1 MNIKGGALE
10 FEIIAN
16 NGQINSALAETKRR
30 VQGFTNATV
39 EGGERMEA
47 AYKEAAAQIEAAF
60 KDIDTMAAIH
70 SNAISDLEKEYTR
83 LGEAAGAAFMK
94 GTAQGDEEFRALTA
108 KQQAVKAEIAQRKEL
123 LQEVGNTAD
132 ALRKE
137 EQTLEENRAKVEQ
150 NTKAKGMLRTQ
161 VMNLKNSLA
170 EMEQAGKRDTEE
182 YRVMR
187 AELGRL
193 ADAMAD
199 ANTQAKIMSDDY
211 QSMNAVL
218 EVMGGIIGA
227 FSAAQGAVGLFAGE
241 NENLQKIMVKVQSLM
256 AITIGLQQV
265 SKTLNKDS
273 YTQIVLVRKAKEL
286 LTVAETKFATALGIS
301 NVAAKALMAT
311 LTLGLSV
318 AVTFAISLISK
329 FISKNRE
336 AKKAQGEFN
345 NKVVDAAAKPVT
357 AITELPN
364 AWNRL
369 GNDMAAKN
377 KFLEDNKKRFEDLGF
392 SIKTVKDAEDLL
404 VANKSKFIEACLQRA
419 KALAVQE
426 LAVEKYKEVLKA
438 QQELEATPK
447 AYVSKKGSYTD
458 GYGVKREGVVLD
470 KSSDWKRA
478 EAAAAKAER
487 EYNNLIS
494 QQVEFTA
501 KEREIL
507 ASIGVGS
514 EKVVEGSIAALE
526 DSISKLRAKYKEA
539 ATDTE
544 RADLLAKIKEQE
556 ALLKKVDLSATNS
569 KAKKDP
575 FSEQLEARKK
585 KYTEYYKWVNSKD
598 EIVRN
603 AAKTE
608 FAALL
613 EEGSSYIDYLK
624 KQRDQLIK
632 AIGSGTASKKQATE
646 LQKLNNAIADETK
659 ETVLNE
665 FEKGLQK
672 QLSGAR
678 SIMEMLNILEEK
690 RKELAGDGTVLDNGK
705 KAILDDAQEGV
716 NKQAKEQTDAL
727 IKQYSDYYGRRLN
740 QSVEF
745 ESKMS
750 LLRMRAKS
758 AETQEERD
766 RLNSIADLYTQL
778 YDLQIDSVEEL
789 DQINADSIYRLGTF
803 EQKRLQIT
811 KEYEKLIGAARLAGQ
826 EDVARKLEGER
837 DLEIL
842 KETQQYK
849 EFFGDVSE
857 ISIKTLENT
866 RRTLIAM
873 MKSAYEQG
881 KLTADQYKQLLNE
894 INKQADSAYS
904 GRGWEALAGNSKGGG
919 IMNLLFGEGDFTS
932 KIDSFKNIFSGAKG
946 DMANM
951 ASSSGEVAGNMGDAA
966 GKAQG
971 AVGGAAGT
979 LSIVDAII
987 KGVYQT
993 LRAVSDTLNVIAD
1006 YQDSIGNSDS
1016 ADTLGDWADCINAV
1030 NETAMSGWE
1039 NLKSGNVM
1047 GAISDT
1053 IAMPFKL
1060 LTTLNR
1066 IHDKHI
1072 DKSIKKHAEAVRDLS
1087 NAYKQLEWQIDK
1099 ALGETVY
1106 KSQKSAINNMR
1117 EQQAR
1122 LLEMARLEE
1131 SKKKTDHDKVAQYR
1145 EQYDELGRSIKDV
1158 IDEITESI
1166 TQTSAKDLAKGLADA
1181 IAEAFTQGFDSA
1193 KVSAAIEKVTSKV
1206 MQDAVKN
1213 ALTKNLLE
1221 IPLANVVKQLQYDM
1235 GFDDEGGGSFDG
1247 LTPDEQQRFK
1257 DKVNSI
1263 AQGYA
1268 EALKLYEDLFKDLD
1282 TGDPTTSLAGAIKG
1296 ASQESIDLLAG
1307 QTNAV
1312 RVNQVQEIEILRQQL
1327 IHLANIDGKIGTS
1340 NNLLTDIRDA
1350 VKNNS
1355 SDPLRARGIT
1365 M

>member
-10 FEIIAN
+10 FDIIAN

-30 VQGFTNATV
+30 VQGFTDATV

-60 KDIDTMAAIH
+60 KDIDTMASIH
-70 SNAISDLEKEYTR
+70 SNAISDLEKEYAR

-94 GTAQGDEEFRALTA
+94 GTAQGDEDYRALTA
-108 KQQAVKAEIAQRKEL
+108 KQQAVKDEIAQRKAL
-123 LQEVGNTAD
+123 LQEVGSTAD

-182 YRVMR
+182 YRAMR

-193 ADAMAD
+193 TDAMAD

-211 QSMNAVL
+211 KSMNTVL
-218 EVMGGIIGA
+218 EVMGGITGA

-265 SKTLNKDS
+265 AKTLNKDS

-286 LTVAETKFATALGIS
+286 LTVAELKFATALGIS

-318 AVTFAISLISK
+318 AITAAIALISK
-329 FISKNRE
+329 FISENRK
-336 AKKAQGEFN
+336 AKKAQEEFN
-345 NKVVDAAAKPVT
+345 NKVVEAAAEPVT
-357 AITELPN
+357 AITELSN

-369 GNDMAAKN
+369 GNNMAAKN
-377 KFLEDNKKRFEDLGF
+377 KFIEDNKKRFEDLGF

-404 VANKSKFIEACLQRA
+404 VTNKSKFIEACLQRA

-447 AYVSKKGSYTD
+447 AYVSKKGTYTD

-470 KSSDWKRA
+470 KSSDWKKA
-478 EAAAAKAER
+478 EVAVAKAER
-487 EYNNLIS
+487 EYNALIS
-494 QQVEFTA
+494 QQVDFTA

-507 ASIGVGS
+507 ASIGAGS

-526 DSISKLRAKYKEA
+526 DSISKLREKYKEA

-544 RADLLAKIKEQE
+544 RADLLAKIKQQE
-556 ALLKKVDLSATNS
+556 ALLKKIDLSNIS
-569 KAKKDP
+569 KTQKDP

-603 AAKTE
+603 AAQTE

-613 EEGSSYIDYLK
+613 QEGSSYLDYLQ

-632 AIGSGTASKKQATE
+632 AIGSSTASKKQADE
-646 LQKLNNAIADETK
+646 LQKLNNAIATETK

-678 SIMEMLNILEEK
+678 SILEMLNILEEK
-690 RKELAGDGTVLDNGK
+690 RKALTGDGSDLDNGK
-705 KAILDDAQEGV
+705 KTVIDTAQEDV
-716 NKQAKEQTDAL
+716 DKQAKDRTKAL
-727 IKQYSDYYGRRLN
+727 LSEYADYLG
-740 QSVEF
+740 EKIAF
-745 ESKMS
+745 EASY
-750 LLRMRAKS
+750 
-758 AETQEERD
+758 AE
-766 RLNSIADLYTQL
+766 NS
-778 YDLQIDSVEEL
+778 
-789 DQINADSIYRLGTF
+789 R
-803 EQKRLQIT
+803 
-811 KEYEKLIGAARLAGQ
+811 
-826 EDVARKLEGER
+826 
-837 DLEIL
+837 
-842 KETQQYK
+842 
-849 EFFGDVSE
+849 
-857 ISIKTLENT
+857 
-866 RRTLIAM
+866 
-873 MKSAYEQG
+873 
-881 KLTADQYKQLLNE
+881 LLNDQLAKAKTDDE
-894 INKQADSAYS
+894 RRIAL
-904 GRGWEALAGNSKGGG
+904 EALANLEKDRKKYAKSSGNEDYDALVEEYKTYQQKCADISADYDEKIALATQQKNEALVAKLQEAKNKALSSAALQELTDNGAWEQ
-919 IMNLLFGEGDFTS
+919 LFGNLDDLTTAQIEALITKIEAQKAQLGVELDPADLNVVLEKLREAKNEIQTRNPFKALSTALKDYKKDAS
-932 KIDSFKNIFSGAKG
+932 KANLSEVFKSVGATADLVKGSFDSVTGAL
-946 DMANM
+946 ANM
-951 ASSSGEVAGNMGDAA
+951 GLAGDEVTQQLLGDISEMVGSAGQL
-966 GKAQG
+966 AQG
-971 AVGGAAGT
+971 
-979 LSIVDAII
+979 
-987 KGVYQT
+987 
-993 LRAVSDTLNVIAD
+993 IA
-1006 YQDSIGNSDS
+1006 
-1016 ADTLGDWADCINAV
+1016 
-1030 NETAMSGWE
+1030 
-1039 NLKSGNVM
+1039 SGNPLGIIQGSM
-1047 GAISDT
+1047 GLISSMFDVFNFRDRR
-1053 IAMPFKL
+1053 AE
-1060 LTTLNR
+1060 R
-1066 IHDKHI
+1066 A
-1072 DKSIKKHAEAVRDLS
+1072 IKKHAAAVKELERT
-1087 NAYKQLEWQIDK
+1087 YKALEHAVDK

-1106 KSQKSAINNMR
+1106 DNQKALINNMR
-1117 EQQAR
+1117 EQQKHLAA
-1122 LLEMARLEE
+1122 MAREE
-1131 SKKKTDHDKVAQYR
+1131 EGKKKTDHDKVAQYR
-1145 EQYDELGRSIKDV
+1145 EQYDELGRQIEDT
-1158 IDEITESI
+1158 IAEITESI
-1166 TQTSAKDLAKGLADA
+1166 TQTSAKDLATQLADA
-1181 IAEAFTQGFDSA
+1181 IAEAYADGFNSA
-1193 KVSAAIEKVTSKV
+1193 KVSGAIEKVTNQV
-1206 MQDAVKN
+1206 LGNAVKN
-1213 ALTKNLLE
+1213 ALKKQFLE
-1221 IPLANVVKQLQYDM
+1221 QQLQNAVKQLQHDM

-1247 LTPDEQQRFK
+1247 LTPEEQQRFK
-1257 DKVNSI
+1257 DKVNEI

-1282 TGDPTTSLAGAIKG
+1282 DTGDPTTSLSGAIKG

-1327 IHLANIDGKIGTS
+1327 IHLANIDGKLGIS
-1340 NNLLTDIRDA
+1340 NRHLAQIE
-1350 VKNNS
+1350 KNTAGNA
-1355 SDPLRARGIT
+1355 SDPLRAQGIT
-1365 M
+1365 L

>member
-10 FEIIAN
+10 FDIIAN

-30 VQGFTNATV
+30 VQGFTDATV

-70 SNAISDLEKEYTR
+70 SNAISDLEKEYAR

-94 GTAQGDEEFRALTA
+94 GTAQGDEEYRALTA
-108 KQQAVKAEIAQRKEL
+108 KQQAVKDEITQRKAL
-123 LQEVGNTAD
+123 LQEVGSTAD

-211 QSMNAVL
+211 QSMNTVL
-218 EVMGGIIGA
+218 EVMGGITGA

-318 AVTFAISLISK
+318 AITFTIALISK

-336 AKKAQGEFN
+336 AKKAQEEFN
-345 NKVVDAAAKPVT
+345 NKVVEAAAEPVT
-357 AITELPN
+357 AITELSN

-369 GNDMAAKN
+369 GNDMEAKA
-377 KFLEDNKKRFEDLGF
+377 KFIENNKKRFEDLGF

-426 LAVEKYKEVLKA
+426 LAVEKYKEVLQA

-447 AYVSKKGSYTD
+447 TKLQRGGYYTD
-458 GYGVKREGVVLD
+458 GYGVKRKTNAVIEVTNPE
-470 KSSDWKRA
+470 WKKA
-478 EAAAAKAER
+478 EDAVAKAER
-487 EYNNLIS
+487 EYNALID

-507 ASIGVGS
+507 ASIGAGS

-556 ALLKKVDLSATNS
+556 ALLKKVDLSGTNS
-569 KAKKDP
+569 KTAQKDP
-575 FSEQLEARKK
+575 FTEQLEARKK

-678 SIMEMLNILEEK
+678 SILEMLNILEKK
-690 RKELAGDGTVLDNGK
+690 RKALTGDGSELDNGK
-705 KAILDDAQEGV
+705 KAVIDTAQEDV
-716 NKQAKEQTDAL
+716 DKQAKDRTKAL
-727 IKQYSDYYGRRLN
+727 LSEYADYLG
-740 QSVEF
+740 EKIAF
-745 ESKMS
+745 EASY
-750 LLRMRAKS
+750 
-758 AETQEERD
+758 AE
-766 RLNSIADLYTQL
+766 NS
-778 YDLQIDSVEEL
+778 
-789 DQINADSIYRLGTF
+789 R
-803 EQKRLQIT
+803 
-811 KEYEKLIGAARLAGQ
+811 
-826 EDVARKLEGER
+826 
-837 DLEIL
+837 
-842 KETQQYK
+842 
-849 EFFGDVSE
+849 
-857 ISIKTLENT
+857 
-866 RRTLIAM
+866 
-873 MKSAYEQG
+873 
-881 KLTADQYKQLLNE
+881 LLNDQLA
-894 INKQADSAYS
+894 QAKTDDERRIAL
-904 GRGWEALAGNSKGGG
+904 EALANLEKDRKKYAKSSGNEDYDALVEEYKTYQQKCADISADYDEKIALATQQKNEALVAKLQEAKNKALSSAALQELTDNGAWEQ
-919 IMNLLFGEGDFTS
+919 LFGNLDDLTTAQIEALIAKVEAQKAQLGVELDPADLNVVLEKLREAKNEIQNRNPFKALSTALKDYKKDAS
-932 KIDSFKNIFSGAKG
+932 KANLSEVFKSVGATADLVKG
-946 DMANM
+946 SYDAITGALANM
-951 ASSSGEVAGNMGDAA
+951 GLAGDEVTQQLLGDIGEMIGSAGQL
-966 GKAQG
+966 AQG
-971 AVGGAAGT
+971 IATGNPLG
-979 LSIVDAII
+979 II
-987 KGVYQT
+987 QG
-993 LRAVSDTLNVIAD
+993 
-1006 YQDSIGNSDS
+1006 SIGLISS
-1016 ADTLGDWADCINAV
+1016 AFEVFNFRDRRAERA
-1030 NETAMSGWE
+1030 
-1039 NLKSGNVM
+1039 
-1047 GAISDT
+1047 
-1053 IAMPFKL
+1053 
-1060 LTTLNR
+1060 
-1066 IHDKHI
+1066 
-1072 DKSIKKHAEAVRDLS
+1072 IKKHAAAVKELERT
-1087 NAYKQLEWQIDK
+1087 YKALEHAVDK

-1106 KSQKSAINNMR
+1106 DNQKALISNMR
-1117 EQQAR
+1117 QQQAH
-1122 LLEMARLEE
+1122 LAAMAREE
-1131 SKKKTDHDKVAQYR
+1131 EGKKKTDWDKVNQYK
-1145 EQYDELGRSIKDV
+1145 EQYAELGRSIEDV
-1158 IDEITESI
+1158 IAEITESI
-1166 TQTSAKDLAKGLADA
+1166 TQTSAKDLATQLSDA
-1181 IAEAFTQGFDSA
+1181 IAEAYAEGFSSA
-1193 KVSAAIEKVTSKV
+1193 KVSAAIEKVTN
-1206 MQDAVKN
+1206 QILGNAVKN
-1213 ALTKNLLE
+1213 ALKKQFLE
-1221 IPLANVVKQLQYDM
+1221 QQLQNAVKQLQYDM

-1247 LTPDEQQRFK
+1247 LTPEEQQRFK
-1257 DKVNSI
+1257 DRI
-1263 AQGYA
+1263 AAISQGYA

-1282 TGDPTTSLAGAIKG
+1282 DTGDPTTSLSGAIKG

-1312 RVNQVQEIEILRQQL
+1312 RVNQVQEIEILRKQL
-1327 IHLANIDGKIGTS
+1327 IHLANIDGKLSVSNRHLEQIEKNTS
-1340 NNLLTDIRDA
+1340 GSA
-1350 VKNNS
+1350 
-1355 SDPLRARGIT
+1355 SDPLRAQGIT
-1365 M
+1365 F